1 MTTNTT
7 SLPQSWRAILDG
19 FCRLQ
24 RIQFA
29 APWRPRQSGC

>member
-1 MTTNTT
+1 MRNE
-7 SLPQSWRAILDG
+7 AISALWQAVLDG
-19 FCRLQ
+19 FCTLN